1 MKKTIIVSLILAVII
16 ILIILG
22 FKSCN
27 PRKKIITTED
37 EEYSAFINAN
47 TEFTCELIKNPT
59 LSEDN
64 SESQNRLEEIYAKY
78 KFPVD
83 DNEKMLEILKKYE
96 NNAEV
101 AAIIQMN
108 TQSCL
113 QGGNPIFYKTT
124 GN

>member
-1 MKKTIIVSLILAVII
+1 MKKTIMVSLILAII
-16 ILIILG
+16 VILIILG

-27 PRKKIITTED
+27 PRKKIITSED

-47 TEFTCELIKNPT
+47 TEFTCELIKNPN

-64 SESQNRLEEIYAKY
+64 SESQKRLNEIYAKY

-83 DNEKMLEILKKYE
+83 DNETMLEILKKYE
-96 NNAEV
+96 NNTEV
-101 AAIIQMN
+101 ATIIQAN

-113 QGGNPIFYKTT
+113 QGGNPIFHKTT
-124 GN
+124 SD

>member
-1 MKKTIIVSLILAVII
+1 MKKTIMVSLILAVII

-27 PRKKIITTED
+27 PRKKIITTQD

-47 TEFTCELIKNPT
+47 TEFTCELIKNQA

-64 SESQNRLEEIYAKY
+64 SESQDRLNEIYAKY
-78 KFPVD
+78 KFQVD
-83 DNEKMLEILKKYE
+83 DDDAMLEILKKYE

-101 AAIIQMN
+101 AAIIQAN

-124 GN
+124 ND